1 MAFDG
6 SPDYPSEVS
15 HTEEVTGRLY
25 WGQVSGDVWWG
36 RPRRA
41 TWQGGGNIHPQ
52 QPNGHHCPLKREPW
66 PLMVHELHVLTAGGC
81 EFAFLH
87 PSSPLASPVPTR
99 PPCLY
104 PQSPNLPKDQ
114 SCEGSGT
121 ACGEPARI
129 WVFQADNRGII
140 SLWRA
145 GAGSF

>member
-1 MAFDG
+1 M
-6 SPDYPSEVS
+6 V
-15 HTEEVTGRLY
+15 
-25 WGQVSGDVWWG
+25 
-36 RPRRA
+36 
-41 TWQGGGNIHPQ
+41 
-52 QPNGHHCPLKREPW
+52 RE
-66 PLMVHELHVLTAGGC
+66 LRVLTAGGC
-81 EFAFLH
+81 EFALLH

-104 PQSPNLPKDQ
+104 PQSPNLPEDQ